1 MMGIF
6 DRFVKPMS
14 RWAMGVVL
22 CAALGGTLLP
32 PAALAQGADT
42 PVGFDIPAQPLGTA
56 LNSLAVQ
63 ANLQIFFQQEPVAG
77 LQAAAVQGTM
87 TPKQALQALLAGTTL
102 GFTQNSDGTLVVGP
116 KARVVSRQ
124 HPRKANPVANVNT
137 APAAAPPAAAPPP
150 PQSVLESEGPW
161 MLRARA
167 LYLAPYNKSD
177 AFDVP
182 GLPPSLV
189 PQNGARSNDR
199 WTPEIDAEYFFSS
212 HWSSELAI
220 TFGQVHDLL
229 LQSPAVGSGSGTAGT
244 FRVMPDFLT
253 LKYGFLPES
262 AFRPYVGVG
271 LNVTSLYTV
280 HAAPFG
286 LSKTTVGPAAQA
298 GFDIRLS
305 HHWSLNAD
313 VKWARSRPEVEFE
326 GGDIGH
332 LKMDPLLFGI
342 GIGYRFGG
350 SPPLAAPVGVAAPAA
365 PPPPLDSDGDGVPDS
380 IDRCPNTPH
389 GVAVDASGCPLDSDH
404 DGVPDY
410 LDECP
415 GTPAGLK
422 VDARGCEIEELVL
435 IGVNFETN
443 SAKLTAESFA
453 VLDRVVAVLRLRPN
467 ATTEIH
473 GYTDSRGPDAYNLK
487 LSEQRAAAVVQYLAE
502 HGIAGPHLSARGFG
516 KANPIASNDTA
527 EGRAKNRRVTLE
539 FSKPVPR

>member
-1 MMGIF
+1 MGN
-6 DRFVKPMS
+6 
-14 RWAMGVVL
+14 L
-22 CAALGGTLLP
+22 LLALVATLWVAIGGALLP
-32 PAALAQGADT
+32 QTASAQGANT
-42 PVGFDIPAQPLGTA
+42 AVAFDIPAQPLGTA
-56 LNSLAVQ
+56 LNNLAVQ
-63 ANLQIFFQQEPVAG
+63 ANLQIFFEQGPVEG
-77 LQAAAVQGTM
+77 LQAPAVQGTM
-87 TPKQALQALLAGTTL
+87 TPKQALGELLAGTPL
-102 GFTQNSDGTLVVGP
+102 MFTQNSDGTLVVSPRP
-116 KARVVSRQ
+116 K
-124 HPRKANPVANVNT
+124 T
-137 APAAAPPAAAPPP
+137 AVRHRSHAAIAAATPTAAPEPEAAPSAPPP

-177 AFDVP
+177 AFDIP

-189 PQNGARSNDR
+189 PQNGARSDDR
-199 WTPEIDAEYFFSS
+199 WAPEIDAEYFFSS
-212 HWSSELAI
+212 HWSSELALN
-220 TFGQVHDLL
+220 FGQVHDLR
-229 LQSPAVGSGSGTAGT
+229 LQSPAVGGGSGDAGT

-262 AFRPYVGVG
+262 VFRPYLGLG
-271 LNVTSLYTV
+271 LNVTSIYTV
-280 HAAPFG
+280 HTAPFG

-305 HHWSLNAD
+305 KHWSLNAD

-326 GGDIGH
+326 DASIGH
-332 LKMDPLLFGI
+332 MKLDPVLFGV

-350 SPPLAAPVGVAAPAA
+350 SPPAAAAVIPAAPAA
-365 PPPPLDSDGDGVPDS
+365 PPAPLDSDGDGVPDS

-453 VLDRVVAVLRLRPN
+453 VLDKVVAVLRLRPN

-473 GYTDSRGPDAYNLK
+473 GYTDSRGSDAYNLK

-502 HGIAGPHLSARGFG
+502 HSIAGPHLSARGFG
-516 KANPIASNDTA
+516 KANPIANNDTA
-527 EGRAKNRRVTLE
+527 EGRAKNRRVTVE

>member
-6 DRFVKPMS
+6 DRFVRPMS
-14 RWAMGVVL
+14 LWAMGVIV
-22 CAALGGTLLP
+22 CAALGSTLLP
-32 PAALAQGADT
+32 PAALGQGADT
-42 PVGFDIPAQPLGTA
+42 PVGFDIPAQSLGTA

-116 KARVVSRQ
+116 KAKIASR
-124 HPRKANPVANVNT
+124 PRARKATPVATVNA
-137 APAAAPPAAAPPP
+137 APAAPVPAAEPSPPP
-150 PQSVLESEGPW
+150 SVLESEGPW

-182 GLPPSLV
+182 GVPPATV

-199 WTPEIDAEYFFSS
+199 WTPEIDAEYFFSP

-220 TFGQVHDLL
+220 TLGQVHDLL
-229 LQSPAVGSGSGTAGT
+229 LQSPAVGGGSGHAGT

-262 AFRPYVGVG
+262 AFRPYVGIG

-280 HAAPFG
+280 HAAPFS
-286 LSKTTVGPAAQA
+286 LSRTTVGPAAQA

-326 GGDIGH
+326 GAAIGH
-332 LKMDPLLFGI
+332 LKMDPLLFGV

-350 SPPLAAPVGVAAPAA
+350 SPPVSAPLIPAAPAA
-365 PPPPLDSDGDGVPDS
+365 PPAPLDSDGDGVPDS

-389 GVAVDASGCPLDSDH
+389 GVAVDAGGCPLDSDH

-410 LDECP
+410 LDQCP

-422 VDARGCEIEELVL
+422 VDERGCEIEELVL
-435 IGVNFETN
+435 TGVNFETN
-443 SAKLTAESFA
+443 SAKLTADSFA
-453 VLDRVVAVLRLRPN
+453 VLDKVVDVLRLRPN
-467 ATTEIH
+467 AKTEIH
-473 GYTDSRGPDAYNLK
+473 GYTDSRGPEAYNLK
-487 LSEQRAAAVVQYLAE
+487 LSERRAAAVVQYLAE

-516 KANPIASNDTA
+516 KANPVATNDTA
-527 EGRAKNRRVTLE
+527 EGRAQNRRVTVE
-539 FSKPVPR
+539 FSKPVLR

>member
-1 MMGIF
+1 MGNF
-6 DRFVKPMS
+6 GRLVKS
-14 RWAMGVVL
+14 TSLSAMLAVL
-22 CAALGGTLLP
+22 CVVIGGALLP
-32 PAALAQGADT
+32 RAACAQGADT
-42 PVGFDIPAQPLGTA
+42 AIAFDIPAQPLGTA
-56 LNSLAVQ
+56 LNTLAVQ
-63 ANLQIFFQQEPVAG
+63 ANLQIFFEQRPVEG
-77 LQAAAVQGTM
+77 LQAPAVNGTM
-87 TPKQALQALLAGTTL
+87 TPRQALRELLAGTPL
-102 GFTQNSDGTLVVGP
+102 GFTQNSDGTLVVSP
-116 KARVVSRQ
+116 KPKSVAQ
-124 HPRKANPVANVNT
+124 HRPRTTGLAASTTP
-137 APAAAPPAAAPPP
+137 APEAATPPPPPPP

-167 LYLAPYNKSD
+167 RYLAPYNKSD
-177 AFDVP
+177 AFAIP

-199 WTPEIDAEYFFSS
+199 WAPEIDAEYFFSS
-212 HWSSELAI
+212 HWSGELAVN
-220 TFGQVHDLL
+220 FGQVHDLR
-229 LQSPAVGSGSGTAGT
+229 LQSPSVGGGSGNAGT

-262 AFRPYVGVG
+262 AFRPYLGLG
-271 LNVTSLYTV
+271 LNVTSFYTV
-280 HAAPFG
+280 NAAPFS

-305 HHWSLNAD
+305 KHWSLNAD

-326 GGDIGH
+326 GADIGRMK
-332 LKMDPLLFGI
+332 LDPVLFGV

-350 SPPLAAPVGVAAPAA
+350 SPPAAAAVIVPPPA
-365 PPPPLDSDGDGVPDS
+365 PPSPPLDSDGDGVPDS

-389 GVAVDASGCPLDSDH
+389 GVAVDAGGCPLDSDN

-410 LDECP
+410 LDQCP

-435 IGVNFETN
+435 TGVNFETN
-443 SAKLTAESFA
+443 SAKLTPESFA
-453 VLDRVVAVLRLRPN
+453 VLDKVVAVLRLRPN

-487 LSEQRAAAVVQYLAE
+487 LSERRAAAVVEYMVE

-516 KANPIASNDTA
+516 KADPVASNDTA
-527 EGRAKNRRVTLE
+527 EGRAKNRRVTVE